1 MLGVIF
7 LFLGI
12 IIFLF
17 FFWKRLKEDYSS
29 ERIFSTAF
37 YILFGIGA
45 GFLAVWFFKYQQF
58 WFWASSL
65 GFISGFLLG
74 NYKFELQFFESLE
87 AASIGVLFLLGLIF
101 LADSITFSNT
111 FSLAGFGVIFLL
123 IGFWFF
129 LESKYKNFSWYKSG
143 RVGFSGLLVAGLFFL
158 IRAGVATAFPT
169 VLSFVGGVEGIVSGI
184 VAFSFFLG
192 LYNLSRV

>member
-58 WFWASSL
+58 
-65 GFISGFLLG
+65 
-74 NYKFELQFFESLE
+74 
-87 AASIGVLFLLGLIF
+87 
-101 LADSITFSNT
+101 
-111 FSLAGFGVIFLL
+111 
-123 IGFWFF
+123 
-129 LESKYKNFSWYKSG
+129 
-143 RVGFSGLLVAGLFFL
+143 
-158 IRAGVATAFPT
+158 
-169 VLSFVGGVEGIVSGI
+169 
-184 VAFSFFLG
+184 
-192 LYNLSRV
+192 